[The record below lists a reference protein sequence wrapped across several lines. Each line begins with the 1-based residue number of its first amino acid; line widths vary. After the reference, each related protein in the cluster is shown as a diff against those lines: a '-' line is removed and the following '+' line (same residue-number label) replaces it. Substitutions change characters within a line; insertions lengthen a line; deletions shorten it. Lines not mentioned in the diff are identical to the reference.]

1 MNCKSKLED
10 LPDELLLIICHYLN
24 IIEILNSFSCL
35 NNRLSKTINEFTIKI
50 DLNIIPLKLINRFL
64 NEILP
69 NISMN
74 IRSLIFN
81 DNFEYF
87 PIKFEMFNN
96 LESIHFLNLFSENF
110 LLNIKEIKI
119 DLVPVNIQIDLLK
132 RFFSSNQYTK
142 LKNLELISFHGF
154 TFSNIELN
162 NSIQIE
168 NLTITLKNNVDLFE
182 LLYLL
187 SSSIEQLYIH
197 ILYNGPFKSIK
208 SYSLPLKLLKLRY
221 FHLKTTFEDSI
232 KFKQIEKLIIDSF
245 YLIEYLS
252 IETLTRDQD
261 YIDGYQ
267 WENLLKKLIYLKNF
281 SFSIRYRFKIDE
293 NYHQEISENYLL
305 NSFSTDFWLIQRK
318 WFIQFYSTYSII
330 NENYSNNFIKRKNYE
345 KLY

>member
-1 MNCKSKLED
+1 
-10 LPDELLLIICHYLN
+10 
-24 IIEILNSFSCL
+24 
-35 NNRLSKTINEFTIKI
+35 
-50 DLNIIPLKLINRFL
+50 
-64 NEILP
+64 
-69 NISMN
+69 
-74 IRSLIFN
+74 
-81 DNFEYF
+81 
-87 PIKFEMFNN
+87 
-96 LESIHFLNLFSENF
+96 
-110 LLNIKEIKI
+110 
-119 DLVPVNIQIDLLK
+119 
-132 RFFSSNQYTK
+132 
-142 LKNLELISFHGF
+142 
-154 TFSNIELN
+154 
-162 NSIQIE
+162 
-168 NLTITLKNNVDLFE
+168 LFE

-208 SYSLPLKLLKLRY
+208 SYSLPLKLPKLRY

-261 YIDGYQ
+261 YIDGYK

-318 WFIQFYSTYSII
+318 WFIQFYS
-330 NENYSNNFIKRKNYE
+330 
-345 KLY
+345 